1 MKFESINPYT
11 EERLAQFD
19 FISDTAL
26 SASISKADDAQ
37 KLWRKVSVSDRAV
50 FFNKLASLIKE
61 RHEE

>member
-26 SASISKADDAQ
+26 SASISKADDTFSD
-37 KLWRKVSVSDRAV
+37 KLLSELGLGFGSELAEADAERTVAV
-50 FFNKLASLIKE
+50 
-61 RHEE
+61 